1 MIAALSMR
9 PARAIALVGALLCGV
24 AGARAEAVKV
34 RVAYVPVVGAAPMF
48 VLDGAGW
55 AREAGLDI
63 ALTKFESGPPAISG
77 LASGAIDALAI
88 GLAPIAV
95 ARAKGLDVTVVSAMA
110 NGGSAFVATPGLQQ
124 SFVAAAGDPARAFA
138 DFRARNG
145 RPAKLATTP
154 PGGVPNVALNHWLF
168 RLNAV
173 TRADVQIVPLGIDA
187 IQQAILTGAVDGA
200 TVLEP
205 ALTIALERDPRLKA
219 LTTAGEM
226 FKDVPG
232 VALAVS
238 GAFAKAHPEA
248 VDKLVSLVARA
259 SDAIVADPA
268 AAALVQPILGGGLVD
283 KNIIARALA
292 SNATSFVA
300 DPRVIGE
307 PARRMFDYQ
316 VEIGDFEK
324 APPTDGL
331 IDTSVFTRV
340 VGR

>member
-1 MIAALSMR
+1 MR
-9 PARAIALVGALLCGV
+9 LARTIALIGAFMCG
-24 AGARAEAVKV
+24 AADARAEPVKV
-34 RVAYVPVVGAAPMF
+34 RVAYVPVVGATPM
-48 VLDGAGW
+48 LLLEASGW
-55 AREAGLDI
+55 GREANLDI

-95 ARAKGLDVTVVSAMA
+95 ARAKGLDVRVVSAMA

-124 SFVAAAGDPARAFA
+124 SFDAAAGDPARAFA
-138 DFRARNG
+138 DFHARNG
-145 RPAKLATTP
+145 RPAKIATTP

-173 TRADVQIVPLGIDA
+173 ARADAQIVPLGIDA

-205 ALTIALERDPRLKA
+205 ALTIALARDPRLKA
-219 LTTAGEM
+219 LTTANEM

-238 GAFAKAHPEA
+238 GAFSRAHPEA
-248 VDKLVSLVARA
+248 VDKLVALVARA
-259 SDAIVADPA
+259 SAAIVADPA
-268 AAALVQPILGGGLVD
+268 AAAALVQPVLGGGLVD

-292 SNATSFVA
+292 SNATTFVA
-300 DPRVIGE
+300 DPRIIAE
-307 PARRMFDYQ
+307 PARRMFAYQ
-316 VEIGDFEK
+316 AEIGDFEK

-331 IDTSVFTRV
+331 IDPSVFVRA
-340 VGR
+340 VGH